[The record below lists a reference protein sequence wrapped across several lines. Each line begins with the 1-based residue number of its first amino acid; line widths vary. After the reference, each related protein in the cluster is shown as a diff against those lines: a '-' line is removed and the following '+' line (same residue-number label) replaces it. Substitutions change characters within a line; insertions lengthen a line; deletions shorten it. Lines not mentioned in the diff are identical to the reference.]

1 MVKSHKE
8 YAQEVDFFFF
18 RKLKISNMN
27 EASGTG
33 AEVKQKDTTVVVVR
47 DDMKPDNV
55 ESLY

>member
-1 MVKSHKE
+1 
-8 YAQEVDFFFF
+8 
-18 RKLKISNMN
+18 MN